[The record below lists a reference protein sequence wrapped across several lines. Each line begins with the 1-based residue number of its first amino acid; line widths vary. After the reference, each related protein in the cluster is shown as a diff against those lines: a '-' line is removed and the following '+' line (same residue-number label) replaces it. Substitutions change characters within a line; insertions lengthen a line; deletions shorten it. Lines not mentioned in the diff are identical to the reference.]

1 MRIAASLFIIASLA
15 LSGCAA
21 EGPLV
26 TPADHPASPQAPA
39 VPTAGHSPYHYQL
52 PHDPPELT
60 APQPMTHGAG
70 EHDGMG
76 QGMDMKPAPG
86 QGQGMQ
92 MPPSQGHGQGM
103 SHD

>member
-21 EGPLV
+21 GGPLV

-39 VPTAGHSPYHYQL
+39 SPTAGHSPYHYQL

-60 APQPMTHGAG
+60 APQTMGHG
-70 EHDGMG
+70 GMG
-76 QGMDMKPAPG
+76 QGMDMKPA
-86 QGQGMQ
+86 QSHGMS